1 MTVDTLNDVLEESA
15 GRFGRKDALIIKPGF
30 RTRAWTYADLADVV
44 PRAARHLADAGIARG
59 DRVLTFGVNRPEYG
73 IAMLAA
79 LRAGAVLVP
88 LDVNSTEDFVAK
100 IARRTRASAVL
111 VTEQTRARAA
121 ALGIPVHEMETL
133 PDRARG
139 REPLPKADIG
149 PEDLAEV
156 VFTSGTTG
164 DPKGTMLT
172 HRNILSNAIAATR
185 IFPIGPKQRLLSF
198 IPLSHMFEQTAGF
211 WCVLAA
217 GASVVYPTSR
227 QPSVIRRTFRERR
240 VTMILITPAAVR
252 SLFIAI
258 ERRAE
263 SQGRGALFAR
273 LRRLARRLPLPLRR
287 VLFTSVH
294 RQLGGRFR
302 TIVSGG
308 APLDPALGYAWRE
321 LGVEVLQ
328 GYGLTET
335 SPALTF
341 NRLDR
346 NRFGS
351 AGVPVPGVE
360 VRIEEDGEVVAR
372 GPNVFKGY
380 WENEEATAAALE
392 GGWFHT
398 GDLGTIDADG
408 FLWLHGRKKDMI
420 ALPDGLKVYPED
432 VENVLAAD
440 PRIAALATP
449 QRPTLAVVVGL
460 ERPRGSDPGPAGEAG
475 VETTQVHAVFLE
487 PKDREAAAAIVRD
500 ANAKLSGSQRIR
512 GFTIWPDDEFPTT
525 PTQKVKK
532 REVIARI
539 LAMGTEAPPRAAAAS
554 VRELAEVER
563 LVAQV
568 ANAPAEGVL
577 PSARLSADVG
587 LDSLGRVDL
596 LGVIEE
602 ELGVYIDDAALA
614 PDATVADLERMVAE
628 ARDARPEAG
637 IFGWPL
643 SPFVRSLGL
652 ILQQVLLWPLV
663 RVFYSVRVSGRERLR
678 DLRGPVLFVPN
689 HCLHW
694 DNGIILTSIP
704 LSWRWRLAVAAAAD
718 DIFGNRLRG
727 LVSAILANTFPLARE
742 GAIRRSLEL
751 LGARLDRRFSVLI
764 YPEGKL
770 TLGGPTQPFKSGTG
784 LIAVEGGTPV
794 VPMRLKIGNVSIL
807 DHLDRTWEPFR
818 ANGWRGKVE
827 VVFGEPLYF
836 AAGTPPAEATARLE
850 AAVAAL

>member
-1 MTVDTLNDVLEESA
+1 METLNDVLETSA
-15 GRFGRKDALIIKPGF
+15 ARFGRKDALIIKPGF
-30 RTRAWTYADLADVV
+30 RTRTWTYADLADVV
-44 PRAARHLADAGIARG
+44 PRAARHLADAGITKG
-59 DRVLTFGVNRPEYG
+59 DRVLAFGVNRPEYG

-88 LDVNSTEDFVAK
+88 LDVNSTADFVAK

-121 ALGIPVHEMETL
+121 SLGIPVHEMELL

-139 REPLPKADIG
+139 RDPLPKAAIG

-172 HRNILSNAIAATR
+172 HRNILSNAVAATQ

-211 WCVLAA
+211 WCVLVA

-227 QPSVIRRTFRERR
+227 QPSVIRRTFKERR
-240 VTMILITPAAVR
+240 VTMILITPAVVR

-258 ERRAE
+258 ERRAQQE
-263 SQGRGALFAR
+263 GRGPLFAR
-273 LRRLARRLPLPLRR
+273 LRRAARRLPMPLRR
-287 VLFTSVH
+287 ILFTSVH
-294 RQLGGRFR
+294 RQFGGRFR

-308 APLDPALGYAWRE
+308 AALDPAMGYAWRE

-341 NRLDR
+341 NRLGR

-398 GDLGTIDADG
+398 GDLGTIDPDG

-420 ALPDGLKVYPED
+420 ALPDGQKVYPED

-440 PRIAALATP
+440 PRVAELATP

-460 ERPRGSDPGPAGEAG
+460 ERPGEA
-475 VETTQVHAVFLE
+475 VQVHAVFVE
-487 PKDREAAAAIVRD
+487 PKDRGAVAAIVRD
-500 ANAKLSGSQRIR
+500 ANTRLAGSQQIR
-512 GFTIWPDDEFPTT
+512 GFTVWPDDEFPTT

-532 REVIARI
+532 REVIARV
-539 LAMGTEAPPRAAAAS
+539 LAMGAEAPAVRAAAGG
-554 VRELAEVER
+554 REPTEVER

-568 ANAPAEGVL
+568 ANVPADRVV
-577 PSARLSADVG
+577 PSAQLSADIG

-602 ELGVYIDDAALA
+602 ELGVYIDDAALSA
-614 PDATVADLERMVAE
+614 DATVADLERMVAA
-628 ARDARPEAG
+628 ARDAKPKAG

-663 RVFYSVRVSGRERLR
+663 RIFYSVRVTGRERLR
-678 DLRGPVLFVPN
+678 DLRGPVLFAPN

-727 LVSAILANTFPLARE
+727 LVTAILVNTFPLARE

-807 DHLDRTWEPFR
+807 DHLDRTWERER

-827 VVFGEPLYF
+827 VVFGDPLYF